1 MTQTQIQGNTIRL
14 RRVFTDFDGAAYD
27 PTDITLKLYDTQKGQ
42 IGETIAVG
50 VEHQVSPGI
59 YEVEV
64 ALPVG
69 HDIIIYEF
77 SGTDLRG
84 NPDVVRRSLLTPW
97 TG

>member
-1 MTQTQIQGNTIRL
+1 MNAIQGNTIAL
-14 RRVFTDFDGAAYD
+14 RREFVDFSGAAYD
-27 PTDITLKLYDTQKGQ
+27 PTNATLKLYDTQKQQ
-42 IGETIAVG
+42 IGKTIAVG

-97 TG
+97 AG

>member
-1 MTQTQIQGNTIRL
+1 
-14 RRVFTDFDGAAYD
+14 VFTDFDGAAYD

-50 VEHQVSPGI
+50 AGHKVATGV